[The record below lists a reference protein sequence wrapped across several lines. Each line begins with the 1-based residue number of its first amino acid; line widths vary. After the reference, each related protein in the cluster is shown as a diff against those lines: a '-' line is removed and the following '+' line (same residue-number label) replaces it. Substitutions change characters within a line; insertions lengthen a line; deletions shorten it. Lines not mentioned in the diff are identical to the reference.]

1 MKKPRVRVGTR
12 GGLHGTGGDAGE
24 IMRARTSYMRGN
36 ASPFFF
42 NWNPALRDQRDDVR
56 LGYLDAAARTIDM
69 MHNSGWLAGAVD
81 QSIASTMGS
90 GLRLAARPDRQALG
104 WDSDMA
110 DKWSE
115 TVERRFDTWSNNAL
129 ECDVAGKQTISQ
141 MTSGVLR
148 SNYSHGEALGLLPYV
163 KRPFNLTG
171 TKVQMLPAHRLVQ
184 DTNAAAKMFQGVRT
198 DAYGLPLSYRM
209 KRNADDFT
217 NVDIRARDS
226 LARPQVM
233 HIFEG
238 TAGQMRGITPLAP
251 ALRTVKQYDQLSDA
265 TLQAALIQA
274 IFAATV
280 EGEAPTEEI
289 LRSLQSEDD
298 QAATQG
304 VDGPGFEGLMAAQA
318 AWYANTKIDLGGSS
332 KVVHMFPGEKLT
344 FNRSEH
350 PNSTYESFAKFLLRE
365 VARCLG
371 MTFETLTGDYS
382 GATYS
387 SVRMAT
393 SEIWPIILSRRQNI
407 AGRFCQMV
415 YEAWLEE
422 QIELGFIPFPN
433 GIFGFMANRP
443 AAVAANWRGPAKP
456 QADDLKTAKAHQVY
470 KEMGVMSDERIADD
484 LGYDIG
490 DEYERRSREK
500 KLRESLDLPEGN
512 TMEPDPLV
520 EALIADGNATP
531 AEPRK
536 TKTGPTAPINITVP
550 PSPAPVVNITL
561 PETSL
566 TVHLPR
572 KNGERTVVTKHDEKG
587 RVAEFERHEI
597 EG

>member
-1 MKKPRVRVGTR
+1 MPTKPRVRVGTDGTLR
-12 GGLHGTGGDAGE
+12 GAVVDGE
-24 IMRARTSYMRGN
+24 VHRPKSSYMRGN

-42 NWNPALRDQRDDVR
+42 NWNPALREQRDDVR
-56 LGYLDAAARTIDM
+56 VAYMEAAARTIDM

-81 QSIASTMGS
+81 QSISSTIGT
-90 GLRLAARPDRQALG
+90 GLRLAARPDREALG
-104 WDSDMA
+104 WTSEAA

-115 TVERRFDTWSNNAL
+115 TVERRWETWAGNAL
-129 ECDVAGKQTISQ
+129 ECDVAGKMTMAQQTD
-141 MTSGVLR
+141 TVLR
-148 SNYSHGEALGLLPYV
+148 SNYSHGEAVALMPYV

-171 TKVQMLPAHRLVQ
+171 TKVQLLPANRLVQ
-184 DTNAAAKMFQGVRT
+184 DTNASSRMFQGVST
-198 DAYGLPLSYRM
+198 DSYGLPLSYRI
-209 KRNADDFT
+209 KVRAEDLQSA
-217 NVDIRARDS
+217 DIRARDG
-226 LARPQVM
+226 LARPQVS

-238 TAGQMRGITPLAP
+238 VAGQMRGITPLAP

-280 EGEAPTEEI
+280 EGNAPTEDI

-298 QAATQG
+298 QASTQG
-304 VDGPGFEGLMAAQA
+304 INGPGLEGLMAAQA
-318 AWYANTKIDLGGSS
+318 AWYQNTKIDLGGTS

-350 PNSTYESFAKFLLRE
+350 PNDTYESFAKFLLRE

-393 SEIWPIILSRRQNI
+393 AEIWPIILRRRQNI
-407 AGRFCQMV
+407 CGRFLQMV

-422 QIELGFIPFPN
+422 QIELGFIEFPN
-433 GIFGFMANRP
+433 GLFGFMAHRA
-443 AAVAANWRGPAKP
+443 AAVQADWRGPAKP
-456 QADDLKTAKAHQVY
+456 QADDLKTAKAHQIY
-470 KEMGVMSDERIADD
+470 KQMGVMSDERIADD

-500 KLRESLDLPEGN
+500 KLREKLDLPEGD
-512 TMEPDPLV
+512 TMAPDPLGD
-520 EALIADGNATP
+520 ALVADGDKRQTENA
-531 AEPRK
+531 
-536 TKTGPTAPINITVP
+536 
-550 PSPAPVVNITL
+550 
-561 PETSL
+561 
-566 TVHLPR
+566 
-572 KNGERTVVTKHDEKG
+572 
-587 RVAEFERHEI
+587 
-597 EG
+597 